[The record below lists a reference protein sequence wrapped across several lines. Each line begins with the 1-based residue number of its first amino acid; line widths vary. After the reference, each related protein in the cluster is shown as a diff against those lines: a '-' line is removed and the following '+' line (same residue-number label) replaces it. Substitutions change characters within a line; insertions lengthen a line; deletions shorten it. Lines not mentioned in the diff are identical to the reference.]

1 MRPILFFVLLI
12 FSFESFAQSHLL
24 KKPKMLLKGDET
36 DEIQEQQEEPVRE
49 LPLKEVE
56 TGSEISQM
64 TWGEFDPGKGMVIGR
79 NELGTMSISFYMLLR
94 YLNQQPASLSYVDHN
109 HTKRLVDTRN
119 DIELHRMMVWL
130 KGYAYDPRLK
140 YVINFWTVN
149 STKNIHTIGSLNYE
163 ISKWLT
169 FGAGIEGLPGVRSL
183 NGQHPYFLGTD
194 RHLGDEFFK
203 PGFTMGAWLRGKLSK
218 KGYFRMMVGNNLS
231 EVGTTT
237 AQLTRNMATG
247 ATVFWYPTTGEFGPR
262 AGYGDYEMHDK
273 LATRTGLSI
282 TQSREDRFAQVDD
295 QPNNTQ
301 LKLSDGVNLFET
313 GALAPGVTVER
324 ANYTIVSADAALK
337 YRGFFADFNY
347 YSRWLNGFK
356 ASGGSVPDG
365 SIFDHG
371 FMLQIADQVKPQK
384 LELYTAYSY
393 IWGEFNNPWEIA
405 LGANYYPKKTRNW
418 RLNMMINHI
427 EQSPVNSQFGY
438 YVGGQTGE
446 TIAIATDVF
455 F

>member
-1 MRPILFFVLLI
+1 MKLLAIVFLFLALDVY
-12 FSFESFAQSHLL
+12 SQSHLL
-24 KKPKMLLKGDET
+24 KKPKMLQSGDET
-36 DEIQEQQEEPVRE
+36 LEIQEQQEVQPE
-49 LPLKEVE
+49 LPVE
-56 TGSEISQM
+56 ETVHEEQHPM
-64 TWGEFDPGKGMVIGR
+64 TWGEFDPGKGMVIGK
-79 NELGTMSISFYMLLR
+79 NELGTMSISFYMLAR
-94 YLNQQPASLSYVDHN
+94 YLNQQPPTLSFTDHN
-109 HTKRLVDTRN
+109 GTKRLVDTRN
-119 DIELHRMMVWL
+119 DIEMHRMMVWL
-130 KGYAYDPRLK
+130 KGYAYDPKLK
-140 YVINFWTVN
+140 YMINFWTVN
-149 STKNIHTIGSLNYE
+149 SSKNIHTIGSFNYE
-163 ISKWLT
+163 FSKWIT

-203 PGFTMGAWLRGKLSK
+203 PGFTMGAWLRGMLK
-218 KGYFRMMVGNNLS
+218 KDLYYRVMVGNNLS
-231 EVGTTT
+231 EIGTTT
-237 AQLTRNMATG
+237 AQLTRNMAYGGTI
-247 ATVFWYPTTGEFGPR
+247 FWHPQGDFGPR
-262 AGYGDYEMHDK
+262 QGYGDYEMHEK
-273 LATRTGLSI
+273 LVTRFGFST

-301 LKLSDGVNLFET
+301 LKLSDSVNLFET

-324 ANYTIVSADAALK
+324 ANYTVFSADAAMK

-347 YSRWLNGFK
+347 YTRWLNGFK

-371 FMLQIADQVKPQK
+371 FMIQIADQVKPQK
-384 LELYTAYSY
+384 LELYTAYTY

-405 LGANYYPKKTRNW
+405 VGANYYPKKTRNW
-418 RLNMMINHI
+418 RLNMMINHV